1 LLGIAVDLEVKFLK
15 TYREVIRKLVKALV
29 AAGKSV
35 PDPVASQKYQE
46 IASEAAQWLIDTQ
59 PKRKPEWDW
68 RKDHPDVIL
77 TNEQP

>member
-1 LLGIAVDLEVKFLK
+1 LLGITVDLEMKLLK

-35 PDPVASQKYQE
+35 PDPVASQKYRE

-59 PKRKPEWDW
+59 PKRRPEWDW
-68 RKDHPDVIL
+68 RKKHPNVIL
-77 TNEQP
+77 THEPP